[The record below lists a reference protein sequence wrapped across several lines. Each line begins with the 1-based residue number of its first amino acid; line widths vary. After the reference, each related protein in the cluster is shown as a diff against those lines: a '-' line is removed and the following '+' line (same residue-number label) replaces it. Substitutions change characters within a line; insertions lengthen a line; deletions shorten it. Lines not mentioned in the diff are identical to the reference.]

1 LEVPVHRNSNVIGP
15 AVVKYRY
22 QRGWTQDQLVAKLQ
36 ILGCNMTRNIL
47 ANIETCRSVATDIQI
62 AFLVEVLGIEVKDL
76 FPPRRPH
83 PSGRV
88 VGVTTEPFTRHQ
100 HVKPRTEEGVPS
112 TAHS

>member
-1 LEVPVHRNSNVIGP
+1 MEVPVHRNSNLIGP

-47 ANIETCRSVATDIQI
+47 ANIETCRSAATDIQI

-76 FPPRRPH
+76 FPPRKANGG
-83 PSGRV
+83 SRV
-88 VGVTTEPFTRHQ
+88 LGVATEAFTRHR
-100 HVKPRTEEGVPS
+100 HEKTKTEGGVLS
-112 TAHS
+112 GAHH